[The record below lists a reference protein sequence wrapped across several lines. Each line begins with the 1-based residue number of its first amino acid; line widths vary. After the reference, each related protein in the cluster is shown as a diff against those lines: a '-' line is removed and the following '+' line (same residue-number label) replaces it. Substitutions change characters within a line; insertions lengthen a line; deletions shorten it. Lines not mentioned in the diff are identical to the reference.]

1 MTPVADFLLD
11 IPLANGL
18 TISVYDHTRNYY
30 GDYFLVKLEFVC
42 TVTLSCSYF
51 TDAASYDEANVILGN
66 AVTYRRLV
74 EQMGVPATE
83 IERVRD
89 RLIANFMDHSLSY
102 FSTPE
107 FPKRFVMAQLAK
119 CQRVVGRSITPT
131 NKPHA

>member
-1 MTPVADFLLD
+1 VADLLMN

-18 TISVYDHTRNYY
+18 TISVYDHNRHYY

-42 TVTLSCSYF
+42 PVALSDSYF
-51 TDAASYDEANVILGN
+51 TDAASYDEARRLLGET
-66 AVTYRRLV
+66 VTYRRHV

-102 FSTPE
+102 FSIPE

-119 CQRVVGRSITPT
+119 RQRVVGRSVASTD
-131 NKPHA
+131 KPHA